1 MQIMKKSVLAAIVCF
16 STLLISKAQTLNF
29 DNIPLPGPESYRNGS
44 DGSTGIGTQ
53 YTFFFP
59 TVWDTSFGGY
69 WSNGFAL
76 SNMTDSVT
84 SGFTNMYSAKAG
96 SGYNQSSNYLVA
108 YKDYYFTNLGFKV
121 ESVRITNNTY
131 AYNSMRDGD
140 QFAKKF
146 GGLSGNDPDYFR
158 VVFKGYLLGNEN
170 PDSVTFYLADYRFSD
185 NTQDYLVRDWTS
197 VSLAEL
203 GNVDSVTYRFESS
216 DMGDFGINTPTY
228 FCMDQIYIMFSLL
241 DIDSVG
247 QSITSLLYPNPASQS
262 IFFKEEIRECTVYNS
277 LGQLMFREENL
288 SGAIDVSSWENGVY
302 LFLARG
308 KQDKVQQIR
317 IVVSH

>member
-1 MQIMKKSVLAAIVCF
+1 MKKSVLGSLF
-16 STLLISKAQTLNF
+16 FLGTLINMDAQILVDFESN
-29 DNIPLPGPESYRNGS
+29 PLSGSETYWNGS
-44 DGSTGIGTQ
+44 DGLASGISEQ
-53 YTFFFP
+53 NCFFP
-59 TVWDTSFGGY
+59 TIWDTSFGGY
-69 WSNGFAL
+69 WAGGFAL

-84 SGFTNMYSAKAG
+84 SGFTNMYAAKAG
-96 SGYNQSSNYLVA
+96 SGYAQSAQYAVA
-108 YKDYYFTNLGFKV
+108 YGNNYFSLSAGIID
-121 ESVRITNNTY
+121 SMRITNNTY

-146 GGLSGNDPDYFR
+146 GGVSGNDPDYFR

-228 FCMDQIYIMFSLL
+228 FCMDQIYIMVSLL

>member
-1 MQIMKKSVLAAIVCF
+1 MKKSVLGSLF
-16 STLLISKAQTLNF
+16 FLGTLINIDAQTLVDFESN
-29 DNIPLPGPESYRNGS
+29 PLSGSETYWNGS
-44 DGSTGIGTQ
+44 DGLASGISEQ
-53 YTFFFP
+53 NCFFP
-59 TVWDTSFGGY
+59 TIWDTSFGGY
-69 WSNGFAL
+69 WAGGFAL

-84 SGFTNMYSAKAG
+84 SGFTNMYAAKAG
-96 SGYNQSSNYLVA
+96 SGYAQSAQYAVA
-108 YKDYYFTNLGFKV
+108 YGNNYFSLSAGIID
-121 ESVRITNNTY
+121 SMRITNNTY

-146 GGLSGNDPDYFR
+146 GGVSGNDPDYFR

-228 FCMDQIYIMFSLL
+228 FCMDQIYIMVSLL

>member
-1 MQIMKKSVLAAIVCF
+1 MKKSVLGSLF
-16 STLLISKAQTLNF
+16 FLGTLINMDAQILVDFESN
-29 DNIPLPGPESYRNGS
+29 PLSGSETYWNGS
-44 DGSTGIGTQ
+44 DGLASGISEQ
-53 YTFFFP
+53 NCFFP
-59 TVWDTSFGGY
+59 TIWDTSFGGY
-69 WSNGFAL
+69 WAGGFAL

-84 SGFTNMYSAKAG
+84 SGFTNMYAAKAG
-96 SGYNQSSNYLVA
+96 SGYAQSAQYAVA
-108 YKDYYFTNLGFKV
+108 YDNNYFSLSAGIID
-121 ESVRITNNTY
+121 SMRITNNTY

-146 GGLSGNDPDYFR
+146 GGVSGNDPDYFR

-228 FCMDQIYIMFSLL
+228 FCMDQIYIMVSLL

>member
-1 MQIMKKSVLAAIVCF
+1 MKKIVLATIVCF
-16 STLLISKAQTLNF
+16 STLLTSKAQINF
-29 DNIPLPGPESYRNGS
+29 DNIQLPGPESYRNGS

-69 WSNGFAL
+69 WSNGIAL

-96 SGYNQSSNYLVA
+96 SGSNQSANYLVA
-108 YKDYYFTNLGFKV
+108 YQDYYFTNGGFIID
-121 ESVRITNNTY
+121 SVRITNNTY

-140 QFAKKF
+140 AFAKKF

-185 NTQDYLVRDWTS
+185 NTQDYLVRDWTG

-216 DMGDFGINTPTY
+216 DMGDFG
-228 FCMDQIYIMFSLL
+228 MDQMDIILSAL

-247 QSITSLLYPNPASQS
+247 QSVTALLYPNPASQS
-262 IFFKEEIRECTVYNS
+262 IFIKEEIRECTVFNS
-277 LGQLMFREENL
+277 LGKLMFRHENF
-288 SGAIDVSSWENGVY
+288 SGGIDCSDWENGVY
-302 LFLARG
+302 VILTRNKKNEF
-308 KQDKVQQIR
+308 QQTR

>member
-1 MQIMKKSVLAAIVCF
+1 MKKSLLGSLF
-16 STLLISKAQTLNF
+16 FLGTLINIDAQILVDFESN
-29 DNIPLPGPESYRNGS
+29 PLSDSETYWNGS
-44 DGSTGIGTQ
+44 DGLSSGISEQ
-53 YTFFFP
+53 NCFFP
-59 TVWDTSFGGY
+59 TFWDTSFGGY
-69 WSNGFAL
+69 WAGGFAL

-84 SGFTNMYSAKAG
+84 SGYTNMYSAKAG
-96 SGYNQSSNYLVA
+96 SGHAQSAQYAVTYGNS
-108 YKDYYFTNLGFKV
+108 YFTLPQGVV
-121 ESVRITNNTY
+121 ESMQLTNNTY

-185 NTQDYLVRDWTS
+185 NTQDYLVRDWTG

-228 FCMDQIYIMFSLL
+228 FCMDQMDIILSLL

-247 QSITSLLYPNPASQS
+247 QSVTALLYPNPASQS
-262 IFFKEEIRECTVYNS
+262 IFIKEEIRECTVFNS
-277 LGQLMFREENL
+277 LGKLMFRHENF
-288 SGAIDVSSWENGVY
+288 SGGIDCSDWENGVY
-302 LFLARG
+302 VILTRNKKNEF
-308 KQDKVQQIR
+308 QQTR